1 MDIRIRGQTTSSITM
16 MGDRDFRTTI
26 QTALSSIGKELQLDI
41 DPKNIQT
48 IHLQEVVQCLRRSYF
63 DRIDPVEIERRG
75 FNELLSGLLRKLEYG
90 SEPKVFEI
98 DDIKLE
104 GQTDMIVDDAI
115 LLFRPAQGEL
125 ENPIANDVLYL
136 NACLWIYDK
145 TEGIVV
151 YITGDRKETTFSL
164 TRNKKMF
171 EEVIRRVRVLNN
183 LLKEQKAPI
192 LEPSTEC
199 SECQYYE
206 RCFIKKKNSKH
217 VDIGEMLGLGKF
229 GHQD

>member
-1 MDIRIRGQTTSSITM
+1 M

-192 LEPSTEC
+192 LEPSAEC

-206 RCFIKKKNSKH
+206 KCFMKKKNSKH
-217 VDIGEMLGLGKF
+217 VDIGEMLGMGKF
-229 GHQD
+229 GNKG

>member
-1 MDIRIRGQTTSSITM
+1 M
-16 MGDRDFRTTI
+16 MGDRDFRAII
-26 QTALSSIGKELQLDI
+26 QNALGSIGRELQLDI
-41 DPKNIQT
+41 DSKDIQT
-48 IHLQEVVQCLRRSYF
+48 IHIQEVVQCLRRSYF
-63 DRIDPVEIERRG
+63 DRIDPMEIERRG

-98 DDIKLE
+98 DQIKLK
-104 GQTDMIVDDAI
+104 GQTDMLLDDIVI
-115 LLFRPAQGEL
+115 LFRSAQGEL
-125 ENPIANDVLYL
+125 DNPLANDVLFL

-145 TEGIVV
+145 PEGIIV
-151 YITGDRKETTFSL
+151 YISGDRKESTFSL

-199 SECQYYE
+199 TECQYYE
-206 RCFIKKKNSKH
+206 RCFMKKKNSKH

-229 GHQD
+229 GGND